1 MRMTRLPAVI
11 VLAAAATAGGC
22 ATTSSSGGLNKETF
36 DARKKLARELAARG
50 DYDNAFAYADE
61 LHRQRPH
68 DPEVLVV
75 RGTIYRE
82 KGLPTEAEA
91 DLREAIEID
100 GRFTEAHAALGI
112 LYDVTRRPALAE
124 PEHRRAVQLAPSN
137 PTYLNNLGFSLFLR
151 GKSAEAISYFQKA
164 ARLDPTSRRVRT
176 NLGFAYAATGDMPR
190 AAHEFDMGG
199 TPAESRNN
207 LGFAYER
214 RGDLAHAYDLYMEA
228 ARLDP
233 SSTRARANLVHAAG
247 ALGRPVPSGTTK
259 ENGQP

>member
-1 MRMTRLPAVI
+1 ML
-11 VLAAAATAGGC
+11 LAAVTTTAAAGGC
-22 ATTSSSGGLNKETF
+22 ATSSSGGFNKETF
-36 DARKKLARELAARG
+36 EARKKLARELAARG
-50 DYDNAFAYADE
+50 DFDNAFAYADQ

-100 GRFTEAHAALGI
+100 GRFAEAHAALGI
-112 LYDVTRRPALAE
+112 LYDVMRRPALAE
-124 PEHRRAVQLAPSN
+124 PEHRRAVQLVPAN
-137 PTYLNNLGFSLFLR
+137 AGYLNNLGFSLFLR
-151 GKSAEAISYFQKA
+151 GKTAEAIGYFQKA

-176 NLGFAYAATGDMPR
+176 NLGFAYAATGDLPR

-199 TPAESRNN
+199 TPAEARNN

-214 RGDLAHAYDLYMEA
+214 RGDIAHAYDLYMEA

-233 SSTRARANLVHAAG
+233 ASTRARANLVHAAET
-247 ALGRPVPSGTTK
+247 LGRPVPATTSSTITTTT

>member
-1 MRMTRLPAVI
+1 MKKFAAVML
-11 VLAAAATAGGC
+11 LAASAAAGGC
-22 ATTSSSGGLNKETF
+22 ATSASSSGGLNKETF
-36 DARKKLARELAARG
+36 EARKKLARELAARG
-50 DYDNAFAYADE
+50 DYDNAFAYADQ

-68 DPEVLVV
+68 DPDVLVL

-91 DLREAIEID
+91 DLREATEID
-100 GRFTEAHAALGI
+100 GRFAEAHAALGI
-112 LYDVTRRPALAE
+112 LYDVTRRPAQAE
-124 PEHRRAVQLAPSN
+124 PEHRRAVQLAPAN
-137 PTYLNNLGFSLFLR
+137 PGYLNNLGFSLFLR
-151 GKSAEAISYFQKA
+151 GKTAEAIAFFQKA

-176 NLGFAYAATGDMPR
+176 NLGFAYAATGDLPR
-190 AAHEFDMGG
+190 AAHEFEMGG

-214 RGDLAHAYDLYMEA
+214 RGDMAHAYDLYMEA

-233 SSTRARANLVHAAG
+233 ASTRARANLVHAAG
-247 ALGRPVPSGTTK
+247 ALGRPVPTTITK